1 MRRPFLYA
9 VVIVVSLAMA
19 QNAQSAVKHTIG
31 VARDQTD
38 DSVRYI
44 EHHQY
49 LEDGKHI
56 VRYYDTANNVLL
68 EKEISYPGL
77 PQHPTLLQSDY
88 LTDTDIMIRREQGN
102 ATMIKER
109 GDESEEFSFPLTE
122 DTVIDAGFDRYIQDN
137 WYKFEDSD
145 THRVK
150 FAVAG
155 QARLLEM
162 NISRTGKSETL
173 TRFVVQPAN
182 WFVRLLV
189 PDITLYYDYYDDVAQ
204 LVRYE
209 GFSNLK
215 PARDDSREVT
225 IQFEHFTL
233 DRALKAPL
241 AEWLPVL
248 SSR

>member
-1 MRRPFLYA
+1 MRRPFLSA
-9 VVIVVSLAMA
+9 AVIVVGLAMA
-19 QNAQSAVKHTIG
+19 QSARSAVKHTIG
-31 VARDQTD
+31 VARNQTD

-56 VRYYDTANNVLL
+56 VRYYDNANNVLL

-77 PQHPTLLQSDY
+77 PQHPTLVQSDF
-88 LTDTDIMIRREQGN
+88 LTDTDIRISREQGN

-109 GDESEEFSFPLTE
+109 GDESEQFTFPLTE

-137 WYKFEDSD
+137 WSKFEDSA

-162 NISRTGKSETL
+162 NISRTGQSEDL
-173 TRFVVQPAN
+173 TRFIVQPAN

-189 PDITLYYDYYDDVAQ
+189 SDITLYYDDMAQ
-204 LVRYE
+204 LARYE

-215 PARDDSREVT
+215 PAREDSREVT
-225 IQFEHFTL
+225 IQFEHFVL
-233 DRALKAPL
+233 DRALNAPL
-241 AEWLPVL
+241 AEWLPIA